1 MELRFALTE
10 SQITSARAR
19 LATLGIPL
27 TGDKGT
33 LTAKGITAEYEY
45 LPSPGHL
52 IVRVTK
58 KPTLF
63 TEALV
68 RIKMEEWLGVR
79 AESTTQ
85 KEQPHGR

>member
-1 MELRFALTE
+1 MELKFSLTPD
-10 SQITSARAR
+10 QIQSTRAR
-19 LATLGIPL
+19 LLTLGIPL

-45 LPSPGHL
+45 RTDSGHL

-58 KPTLF
+58 KPTLI

-68 RIKMEEWLGVR
+68 RVKLEEWLGKR
-79 AESTTQ
+79 AEQ
-85 KEQPHGR
+85 

>member
-1 MELRFALTE
+1 MELRFSLTPD
-10 SQITSARAR
+10 QITSARSR
-19 LATLGIPL
+19 LFTLGIPL

-45 LPSPGHL
+45 HPGPGHL

-58 KPTLF
+58 KPTLI

-68 RIKMEEWLGVR
+68 RVKLEEWLGKR
-79 AESTTQ
+79 AEQ
-85 KEQPHGR
+85 

>member
-10 SQITSARAR
+10 SQITSARSR
-19 LATLGIPL
+19 LSSLGIPL
-27 TGDKGT
+27 TGNTGT

-45 LPSPGHL
+45 HPGPGYL

-58 KPTLF
+58 KPTLI

-68 RIKMEEWLGVR
+68 RVKLEEWLGVR
-79 AESTTQ
+79 AE
-85 KEQPHGR
+85 

>member
-10 SQITSARAR
+10 EQIASARAR
-19 LATLGIPL
+19 LSSLGIPL

-45 LPSPGHL
+45 QPGPGHL
-52 IVRVTK
+52 VVRVTK
-58 KPTLF
+58 KPTLI

-68 RIKMEEWLGVR
+68 RSKLEEYLGKR
-79 AESTTQ
+79 AEQ
-85 KEQPHGR
+85 

>member
-1 MELRFALTE
+1 MELRFSLTPD
-10 SQITSARAR
+10 QITSARAR

-45 LPSPGHL
+45 HPSSCRL

-58 KPTLF
+58 KPILIS
-63 TEALV
+63 EALV
-68 RIKMEEWLGVR
+68 RSKMEEWLGVR
-79 AESTTQ
+79 AEVTND
-85 KEQPHGR
+85 GRE